1 MKKNAPRVLPVAHS
15 HNVEGDDM
23 AIRGTRSRWIILA
36 VAGMVIFVAYLMQ
49 YQASALAF
57 RIGPSFGI
65 DSVELANLMF
75 APMLLAA
82 FIGIP
87 LGVLADKFGVRRVVG
102 LALVVSCCAA
112 FARVEAQS
120 YTPLLIFTVLL
131 GFAPAAMNANIMRL
145 FGAWFEDK
153 VSVAIGVY
161 YACSGLG
168 AMAALYTSA
177 VLPSTRTAFLVS
189 AVALLVCV
197 ALWWLLVAN
206 APECAQTHDE
216 ARDAAPSD
224 SLTDGE
230 MSAIACFL
238 KAAKSKGMWLV
249 AFATSVG
256 LAAKTA
262 YLSFMPQAL
271 AQSMPPA
278 MANGLA
284 MAVTLGGIA
293 GCLFGP
299 MLCMRSGHPKRLL
312 VLCSAATS
320 LLMCFTAVTLSTPS
334 AAVLFAVGAL
344 SSMTAPLVEAVP
356 CRLPELRGVV
366 GSAGGIIGSASLV
379 ATYAIPLI
387 IVSLVGSNYTIQ
399 MIAVAVCFALSIPAI
414 LRLPSLN

>member
-15 HNVEGDDM
+15 HNVEGGDM

-65 DSVELANLMF
+65 DSIELANLMF

-177 VLPSTRTAFLVS
+177 VLPSTRVAFLVS
-189 AVALLVCV
+189 AAALLACV
-197 ALWWLLVAN
+197 AMWWLLVAN
-206 APECAQTHDE
+206 APDSGKASGEASAAECS
-216 ARDAAPSD
+216 AAPAE
-224 SLTDGE
+224 GE
-230 MSAIACFL
+230 ISALECFS

-249 AFATSVG
+249 AIATSMG

-278 MANGLA
+278 MANGFA

-299 MLCMRSGHPKRLL
+299 MLCMHSGHPKRLL

-320 LLMCFTAVTLSTPS
+320 LLMCFTAVTLSAPS

-379 ATYAIPLI
+379 ATYAIPLV
-387 IVSLVGSNYTIQ
+387 IVALVGSNYMVQ

-414 LRLPSLN
+414 LGLSALK